1 MIEKIFD
8 ETKNRMEKTIHAFK
22 HELSIMRT
30 GRASIGMLESVKV
43 DYYGGMVPVNQV
55 ANVSVPEPRLIVLTP
70 WDRSMIDPI
79 SKAIMKSDLGLTP
92 SSDGVIIRLSIP
104 QLTEDRRKEMVKTIK
119 KKAEDE
125 KISIRNIRRDQNLAA
140 KKAEDEKIVAE
151 DESKK
156 AIEKI
161 QHITD
166 DYIKKI
172 DDMLAVKEKEIMER

>member
-1 MIEKIFD
+1 MIEKVYD

-55 ANVSVPEPRLIVLTP
+55 ATVSVPEPRLIILTP

-92 SSDGVIIRLSIP
+92 SSDGVSIRLSIP
-104 QLTEDRRKEMVKTIK
+104 QLTEDRRKEMVKAIK

-125 KISIRNIRRDQNLAA
+125 KVSIRNIRRDQNLVV
-140 KKAEDEKIVAE
+140 KKVEDEKIIAE
-151 DESKK
+151 DEAKK
-156 AIEKI
+156 AAEKI

-172 DDMLAVKEKEIMER
+172 EEMLTVKEKEIMEK

>member
-1 MIEKIFD
+1 MIEKIFE

-30 GRASIGMLESVKV
+30 GRASISMLESVKV

-55 ANVSVPEPRLIVLTP
+55 ANVSIPEPRLIVITP

-92 SSDGVIIRLSIP
+92 SGDGVAIRLSIP
-104 QLTEDRRKEMVKTIK
+104 QPTEDRRKEMVKTIK

-125 KISIRNIRRDQNLAA
+125 KVSIRNIRRDQNLVV
-140 KKAEDEKIVAE
+140 KKAEDDKLITE
-151 DESKK
+151 DELKK
-156 AIEKI
+156 ANEKI

-166 DYIKKI
+166 EYIKKI
-172 DDMLAVKEKEIMER
+172 EDMLAIKEKEIMEN